1 MASSSSHIDS
11 SLAKMVHKTLQ
22 TTLNETAGDAQWHV
36 KNDDALANIPHTH
49 CIVLTISSFKFRVM
63 CIMHLSMNQNTRNFV
78 ANATNTKPQELDD
91 SAFLDYLLELSN
103 SLCGHLKRNL
113 QGTCPPLG
121 MSTPNFLERSSLVF
135 EGILDIAHQ
144 AHASAM
150 TAPNTPSLFSA
161 SALVSLLDE
170 KDFEIQQYQSYG
182 SDEDDESNVDNSGEL
197 ELF

>member
-11 SLAKMVHKTLQ
+11 SLAKMLYKTLQ
-22 TTLNETAGDAQWHV
+22 TTLNEAAGGSHWHM
-36 KNDDALANIPHTH
+36 KNDDSLDTIQHTH

-63 CIMHLSMNQNTRNFV
+63 CILHLSLDQNTRNFV
-78 ANATNTKPQELDD
+78 ANATNIKPQELDE
-91 SAFLDYLLELSN
+91 SSFLDYLLELSN

-121 MSTPNFLERSSLVF
+121 MSTPNLLERSSLVF

-161 SALVSLLDE
+161 STLVSLLDE

-182 SDEDDESNVDNSGEL
+182 SEEDDETNVDNSGEL